1 MVRVKQ
7 PSLLRLGF
15 LITFLMSILATYR
28 FTVQALNLE
37 VLFRSI
43 KWTAATGV
51 GIAGSILF
59 LVLLVGSWTSWE
71 IKITRGFNQL
81 SQTFAKFNWLNLF
94 YFILVIAGYSYLIIG
109 PLGKYFLDIQLRLP
123 LFWIVTLLGAFFL
136 KAFIASSVD
145 QSKPWGVTGWL
156 GAMAVAWVVGG
167 IGYKIATFI
176 PSVSTY
182 PFSLGWSEASR
193 YYYASLFFSQKIYG
207 QVVPPSPL
215 HPSRYLLQA
224 IPFIIA
230 DLPLWVHRL
239 WQVLLW
245 VGVTYLTVYLLAKRF
260 RYPEGWTWIAR
271 LAFISWGFLFLFQGP
286 VYYHLLICAVIVLW
300 GFDSQ
305 RFWKSLS
312 VVLLASAWAGIS
324 RVNWYPVPG
333 MIAASLYFFEE
344 RVGGSEISGVD
355 SRRPISWRVLI
366 QYLLPAISWIA
377 LGTVMAFAS
386 QAVYIHLSGIQ
397 VEAFTSSFSSDLLW
411 YRLWPNSTFP
421 LGILPAILI
430 VSLPIFAILIQGL
443 KKMHWI
449 RKLGLLTILFIL
461 FVGGLVVSTKIGG
474 GSNLHNLDAFLV
486 LLMVAGSYVL
496 FGQVRLYTII
506 KSDGTINVSRAMFAL
521 GMLVPVIFAIYSGSP
536 QILPDRVE
544 AQRVLAALNKMADET
559 VDQGGEVLFI
569 SQRHLLTFGL
579 IPNVPLVGNYEKV
592 FLMEMAMAG
601 DTTYLNNFYDDI
613 SEQRYAMIVSDR
625 EHQIFK
631 GSDEMF
637 GEENDVWVS
646 RVTQPLLTYYQ
657 EAESFKPFGIEV
669 LVPK

>member
-1 MVRVKQ
+1 
-7 PSLLRLGF
+7 
-15 LITFLMSILATYR
+15 
-28 FTVQALNLE
+28 
-37 VLFRSI
+37 
-43 KWTAATGV
+43 
-51 GIAGSILF
+51 
-59 LVLLVGSWTSWE
+59 
-71 IKITRGFNQL
+71 
-81 SQTFAKFNWLNLF
+81 
-94 YFILVIAGYSYLIIG
+94 
-109 PLGKYFLDIQLRLP
+109 
-123 LFWIVTLLGAFFL
+123 
-136 KAFIASSVD
+136 
-145 QSKPWGVTGWL
+145 
-156 GAMAVAWVVGG
+156 
-167 IGYKIATFI
+167 
-176 PSVSTY
+176 
-182 PFSLGWSEASR
+182 
-193 YYYASLFFSQKIYG
+193 
-207 QVVPPSPL
+207 
-215 HPSRYLLQA
+215 
-224 IPFIIA
+224 
-230 DLPLWVHRL
+230 
-239 WQVLLW
+239 
-245 VGVTYLTVYLLAKRF
+245 
-260 RYPEGWTWIAR
+260 
-271 LAFISWGFLFLFQGP
+271 
-286 VYYHLLICAVIVLW
+286 
-300 GFDSQ
+300 
-305 RFWKSLS
+305 
-312 VVLLASAWAGIS
+312 
-324 RVNWYPVPG
+324 
-333 MIAASLYFFEE
+333 
-344 RVGGSEISGVD
+344 
-355 SRRPISWRVLI
+355 
-366 QYLLPAISWIA
+366 
-377 LGTVMAFAS
+377 
-386 QAVYIHLSGIQ
+386 
-397 VEAFTSSFSSDLLW
+397 
-411 YRLWPNSTFP
+411 
-421 LGILPAILI
+421 
-430 VSLPIFAILIQGL
+430 L

-474 GSNLHNLDAFLV
+474 GSNLHNLDAFIV

-613 SEQRYAMIVSDR
+613 SEQRYTMIVSDR